1 MNRATLDP
9 VLKAAIDAAAETWG
23 QPASSTHAQVFAM
36 KKADVFNETAEYA
49 RRFQEA
55 EGRSATFEE
64 LVTAALAIHRAP
76 GRPWGM
82 GRDLRVTDEAFPRY
96 RAAAST
102 IAERLYPRDRP
113 IQTRTAGP

>member
-1 MNRATLDP
+1 MNATLNP
-9 VLKAAIDAAAETWG
+9 VLKAAVNAAAETWG

-36 KKADVFNETAEYA
+36 QKADLFNEVAEYA
-49 RRFQEA
+49 RRFEAA
-55 EGRSATFEE
+55 EGRSATFKE

-82 GRDLRVTDEAFPRY
+82 GRDLRVTDETFPRY
-96 RAAAST
+96 RAAAAT

-113 IQTRTAGP
+113 TQPAAAGT